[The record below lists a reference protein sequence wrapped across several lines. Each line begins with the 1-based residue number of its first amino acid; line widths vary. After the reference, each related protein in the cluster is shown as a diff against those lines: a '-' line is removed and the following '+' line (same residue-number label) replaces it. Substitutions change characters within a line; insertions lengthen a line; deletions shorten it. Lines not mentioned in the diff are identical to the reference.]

1 MSGRLVT
8 QNALRALLYR
18 EAVRRG
24 ATRLPY
30 APFTVYIDPANACNL
45 RCTFCPQSGWQGG
58 RRGRM
63 AWDTFEHVLPQAA
76 ELKPDWVFLF
86 CFGEP
91 LLHDRLPEM
100 IRAAGEAGMRVRIHT
115 NGLLMTDAMA
125 ERLVEA
131 DLAECRFSFDTADRA
146 LYERMRQG
154 GDFDRA
160 VAGIR
165 ALVAARDRLGRRRP
179 EVILQ
184 ELVPYEAGAR
194 AANTAAYRDLFVG
207 LDVRL
212 KAKFMHSFAGQGR
225 EREFAGQQA
234 EGRSYCSQ
242 LYRRIVVNFDGK
254 VHACCLDPFG
264 HNVVADLAAGDT
276 LAEAWNSAGMQ
287 ALRDRTN
294 RGDVAGLA
302 PCEGCEMLARSARR
316 TPALTAAA
324 ARAAWAC
331 LGRGCG

>member
-1 MSGRLVT
+1 VSGRLVT
-8 QNALRALLYR
+8 RNALRALLYR

-30 APFTVYIDPANACNL
+30 APFTVYVDPANACNL
-45 RCTFCPQSGWQGG
+45 RCTFCPQSEWAGG
-58 RRGRM
+58 PRGRM
-63 AWDTFEHVLPQAA
+63 TWEMFEHVLPQAA
-76 ELKPDWVFLF
+76 ELKPDWLFLF

-100 IRAAGEAGMRVRIHT
+100 VRMAGEAGMRVRIHT
-115 NGLLMTDAMA
+115 NGILMTDEMA

-131 DLAECRFSFDTADRA
+131 GLAECRFSFDTADRA

-160 VAGIR
+160 VTGIR
-165 ALVAARDRLGRRRP
+165 ALVSARDRLGRRRP

-184 ELVPYEAGAR
+184 ELVPYEAGTR
-194 AANTAAYRDLFVG
+194 AANTPAYRDLFAG

-225 EREFAGQQA
+225 ETDFIGQQA

-276 LAEAWNSAGMQ
+276 LAEAWNSPRMR
-287 ALRDRTN
+287 ALRARTN

-302 PCEGCEMLARSARR
+302 PCDQCEMLTRSARP
-316 TPALTAAA
+316 TPPLTAAA
-324 ARAAWAC
+324 ARAAWLC
-331 LGRGCG
+331 LARR